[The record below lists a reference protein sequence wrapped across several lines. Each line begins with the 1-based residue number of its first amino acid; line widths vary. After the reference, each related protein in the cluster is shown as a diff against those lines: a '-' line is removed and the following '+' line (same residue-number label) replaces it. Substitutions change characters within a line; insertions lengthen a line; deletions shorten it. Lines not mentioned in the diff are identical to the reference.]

1 MEYSKKQE
9 LKEIAK
15 EAESWI
21 KDFEKDQ
28 PKNLEIDYDTFE
40 GSAYLILSKIIKLS
54 K

>member
-1 MEYSKKQE
+1 MDYSKKQE

-21 KDFEKDQ
+21 EDWEKDY
-28 PKNLEIDYDTFE
+28 PTNLGIDYDTFE